1 MPDEVRLWQIGPDEH
16 LSEIRQ
22 APLNLEARLQEWLA
36 RDISILCISSVSYRV
51 NTSACSLHSSIF
63 SNEATCF

>member
-1 MPDEVRLWQIGPDEH
+1 MPDEVRLWQLGSDEH

-36 RDISILCISSVSYRV
+36 RDISIFYISPVSYRV
-51 NTSACSLHSSIF
+51 NTSISSLCPSIF
-63 SNEATCF
+63 SNAATCF